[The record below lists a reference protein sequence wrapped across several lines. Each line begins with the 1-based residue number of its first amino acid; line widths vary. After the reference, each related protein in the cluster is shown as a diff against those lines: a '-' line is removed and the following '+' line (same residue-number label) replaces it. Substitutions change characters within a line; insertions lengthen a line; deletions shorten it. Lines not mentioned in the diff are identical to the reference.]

1 MTKKNRVLIAL
12 AKEVVAIYGG
22 KASKPASAPT
32 EELPPPALN
41 LIQGRLQLTRRLT
54 VSETYDGRRTV
65 SLLRLKGRWLEQAG
79 FPAGAR
85 VVVQV
90 QEGRIVLSGQ

>member
-32 EELPPPALN
+32 EELPR
-41 LIQGRLQLTRRLT
+41 QLQPTRRLT

-90 QEGRIVLSGQ
+90 QEGRIVLSG

>member
-1 MTKKNRVLIAL
+1 MIRKKRVLLAL

-22 KASKPASAPT
+22 KALKPASAPT
-32 EELPPPALN
+32 EEPPR
-41 LIQGRLQLTRRLT
+41 QLQSTRRLT

-65 SLLRLKGRWLEQAG
+65 SLLRLKGRWLEHAG